1 MLYHGAV
8 EARYAVMD
16 TSMKQR
22 LLGAVVLIALA
33 VIFVPMF
40 LSGGNREPQSET
52 VDLKIPPPPDAELQ
66 TRVMPVEAPAPAATT
81 PSPARTQPQSPG
93 TDTVIVHKDTAP
105 SSRLPVID
113 TGTVK
118 PVTTATPDKTSATPP
133 PTPAAV
139 GAAAD
144 GKYLVHLGVYAQKGN
159 ATDLVAELKRG
170 GFPAFDE
177 ATDID
182 GKPARRVRV
191 GPYADKAG
199 AEAARLRIQRL
210 KPSVPSSVVGV
221 TRDQKHDAPAA
232 TIASGQAGGWAVQLG
247 AFSTESDA
255 NLLRDRA
262 RQAGFATY
270 TDTVNSDGKTLWRV
284 RAGPQTERAAADRM
298 RAQIK
303 AKLKID
309 GIIVTT

>member
-66 TRVMPVEAPAPAATT
+66 TRVLPVEVPSPAATT
-81 PSPARTQPQSPG
+81 PSAARTEPQSP
-93 TDTVIVHKDTAP
+93 DTVVAHEDATP

-113 TGTVK
+113 TGTATSAATPILEK
-118 PVTTATPDKTSATPP
+118 TTATPPP
-133 PTPAAV
+133 VAAPV

-177 ATDID
+177 VTDID

-210 KPSVPSSVVGV
+210 RPSVPSSVVGV

-232 TIASGQAGGWAVQLG
+232 AIASGQAGGWAVQLG

-270 TDTVNSDGKTLWRV
+270 TDTVSSDGKTLWRV
-284 RAGPQTERAAADRM
+284 RAGPQAERVAADRM

-303 AKLKID
+303 TKLKID